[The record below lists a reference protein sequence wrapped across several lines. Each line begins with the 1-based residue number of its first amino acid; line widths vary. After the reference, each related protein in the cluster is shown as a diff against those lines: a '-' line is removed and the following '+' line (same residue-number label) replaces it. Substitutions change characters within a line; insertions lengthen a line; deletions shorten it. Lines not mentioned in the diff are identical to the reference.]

1 MSNVQPIIK
10 WAGGKRKLAP
20 LVSNIAKEDLSNC
33 DTYIEPFLVVV
44 LYILTSITTNFS
56 KMHM

>member
-20 LVSNIAKEDLSNC
+20 TISNIAKEDLSNC
-33 DTYIEPFLVVV
+33 DTYIEPF
-44 LYILTSITTNFS
+44 
-56 KMHM
+56 